1 MLATET
7 MCVVCE
13 VRRASYDGRF
23 CSSLCG
29 WAAVFGGKVR
39 EARKNEVQR
48 AVRKG
53 LNVRGDT

>member
-13 VRRASYDGRF
+13 LRSATYDGRF

-39 EARKNEVQR
+39 EARKNDVR
-48 AVRKG
+48 HAVREG
-53 LNVRGDT
+53 RPVRGD